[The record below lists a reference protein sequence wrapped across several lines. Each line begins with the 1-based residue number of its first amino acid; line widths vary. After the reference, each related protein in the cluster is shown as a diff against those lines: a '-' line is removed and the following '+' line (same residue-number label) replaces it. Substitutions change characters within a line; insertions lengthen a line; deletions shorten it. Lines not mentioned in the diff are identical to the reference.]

1 MMLRA
6 DTSANRRMF
15 NRTRLLKKKKKKR
28 NTIDQNWETKEKKDR
43 SLTGE
48 PGR

>member
-1 MMLRA
+1 MMLRS
-6 DTSANRRMF
+6 DTSANRRMC
-15 NRTRLLKKKKKKR
+15 NRTRLLKKKKKR
-28 NTIDQNWETKEKKDR
+28 ILLTKEKEEKKDR